1 MECGGSATALA
12 HTAILF
18 GNRPWYGENTGP
30 AGSRSHSATTA
41 LYTDK
46 MEQEMHACDVAIIG
60 SGPGGYVA
68 AIRAAQRGARVIV
81 IEKEELGGVCLN
93 WGCIPTKTLIYS
105 AEIYRK
111 LQHADELGLKVKTS
125 GVDFAALRA
134 RKDDVIKK
142 NKAGIRNL
150 FKGHGIEVVKGAAR
164 VVAPGL
170 VRVGKEEVRAG
181 AIIIATGSS
190 SAQLPGLET
199 DGERVITSTE
209 ALELDAAPKRALV
222 IGGGPIGAEFASI
235 WNAFGS
241 EVVLVEMMPNLLPMD
256 DAENTTL
263 LAKIFNKRGVDVR
276 TETTVKRLDRGKKHI
291 RATLDGKHATDVD
304 VDLVLV
310 GIGRKFH
317 SDVVSETP
325 GLGVALGNRGS
336 ILVNERMETSV
347 AGVYAIGDVTGRTM
361 LAHGAS
367 TEGIVAATNATGGD
381 ETMDYRVVPACTF
394 TSPEVAGVGLTEAK
408 AREQGYEVKVGR
420 FSFMAS
426 GRAHAMGET
435 EGMAK
440 IVGDATTDEILGVH
454 IIGPEAG
461 ELIASAALA
470 MKLEATVEDL
480 AHTIHTHPTLAETV
494 MEAAEDYFGEGIHTP
509 PRKVT
514 T

>member
-1 MECGGSATALA
+1 M
-12 HTAILF
+12 
-18 GNRPWYGENTGP
+18 
-30 AGSRSHSATTA
+30 
-41 LYTDK
+41 D
-46 MEQEMHACDVAIIG
+46 ACDVVVIG

-68 AIRAAQRGARVIV
+68 AIRAAQRGARVVV
-81 IEKEELGGVCLN
+81 IEKDELGGVCLN
-93 WGCIPTKTLIYS
+93 WGCIPTKTLITS
-105 AEIYRK
+105 ANLYHK
-111 LQHADELGLKVKTS
+111 LQHAEAFGLKAKAG

-134 RKDDVIKK
+134 RKDDVIRK

-150 FKGHGIEVVKGAAR
+150 FKGHGIEVVNGTAR
-164 VVAPGL
+164 VAAPGL
-170 VRVGKEEVRAG
+170 IHVGKEEIRAG

-209 ALELDAAPKRALV
+209 ALELDATPKRVLV

-241 EVVLVEMMPNLLPMD
+241 EVVLVEMMPNLLPLD
-256 DAENTTL
+256 DAENTKL
-263 LAKIFNKRGVDVR
+263 LANIFKKRGIDVR
-276 TETTVKRLDRGKKHI
+276 TETTVKKLDRDKKAV
-291 RATLDGKHATDVD
+291 RATLQGKHAGAVE

-336 ILVNERMETSV
+336 ILVNERMETNV
-347 AGVYAIGDVTGRTM
+347 AGIYAIGDVTGKTM

-381 ETMDYRVVPACTF
+381 EVMDYRVVPACTF
-394 TSPEVAGVGLTEAK
+394 TSPEVASVGLTEAK
-408 AREQGYEVKVGR
+408 AREAGYDVKVGR

-435 EGMAK
+435 DGMAK
-440 IVGDATTDEILGVH
+440 IVGDADTDEILGVH
-454 IIGPEAG
+454 IIGAEAG

-494 MEAAEDYFGEGIHTP
+494 MEAAEDYYGVGIHTP
-509 PRKVT
+509 ARKAKV
-514 T
+514 

>member
-1 MECGGSATALA
+1 M
-12 HTAILF
+12 
-18 GNRPWYGENTGP
+18 R
-30 AGSRSHSATTA
+30 
-41 LYTDK
+41 
-46 MEQEMHACDVAIIG
+46 ACDVVVIG

-68 AIRAAQRGARVIV
+68 AIRAAQRGASVIV
-81 IEKEELGGVCLN
+81 IEKEEIGGVCLN
-93 WGCIPTKTLIYS
+93 WGCIPTKTLISS
-105 AEIYRK
+105 AHLYHKI
-111 LQHADELGLKVKTS
+111 QHASDFGLKAGAPS
-125 GVDFAALRA
+125 VDFKALRA

-150 FKGHGIEVVKGAAR
+150 FKGHGIEVVLGTAR
-164 VVAPGL
+164 VAAPG
-170 VRVGKEEVRAG
+170 VVHVGEEEIRAG

-209 ALELDAAPKRALV
+209 ALELDAAPKRVLV

-241 EVVLVEMMPNLLPMD
+241 EVIVVEMMPNLLPFD
-256 DAENTTL
+256 DAENTKI
-263 LAKIFNKRGVDVR
+263 LANSFKKRGIDVR
-276 TETTVKRLDRGKKHI
+276 TETTVKKLDRGKKTI
-291 RATLDGKHATDVD
+291 KATLDGKHAGEVE

-325 GLGVALGNRGS
+325 GLGVELGKRGN
-336 ILVNERMETSV
+336 IVVDARMETNV
-347 AGVYAIGDVTGRTM
+347 AGIYAIGDVTGKTM

-367 TEGIVAATNATGGD
+367 TEGIVAATNATGGN

-394 TSPEVAGVGLTEAK
+394 TTPEVASVGMTEAK
-408 AREQGYEVKVGR
+408 AREAGHEVKVGR

-435 EGMAK
+435 EGNVK
-440 IVGDATTDEILGVH
+440 IVGDAKTDEILGVH
-454 IIGPEAG
+454 IIGAEAG
-461 ELIASAALA
+461 ELIAAAALA

-494 MEAAEDYFGEGIHTP
+494 MEAAEDYYGIGIHTP
-509 PRKVT
+509 PRKTKVAS
-514 T
+514 